1 MTTDDRIDYERADQ
15 ANDAARAHGD
25 AHDLISEAHDA
36 LKKIATVLDMAQCAI
51 DSPTPGDALDYIA
64 EARSAARRVA
74 EITGCW
80 G

>member
-15 ANDAARAHGD
+15 ANDAAAAHADAHGLINET
-25 AHDLISEAHDA
+25 HDVLQR
-36 LKKIATVLDMAQCAI
+36 LGYVLDMAQCAI